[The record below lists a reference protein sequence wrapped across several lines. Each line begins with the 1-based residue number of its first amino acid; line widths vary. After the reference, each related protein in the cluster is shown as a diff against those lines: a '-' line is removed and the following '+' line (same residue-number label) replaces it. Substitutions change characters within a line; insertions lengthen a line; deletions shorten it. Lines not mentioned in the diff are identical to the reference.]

1 MIPVL
6 GTAQFGS
13 SYGVTNFGKV
23 FRAEEVNDLLDL
35 AMQSDVVWLDSAI
48 NYGNSESIINNF
60 TEFRFNISTK
70 VNFRDI
76 RNRKLYS
83 VENEIRIRLGNHR
96 VINCFLHDWNELNI
110 DEKKSAYDFVKES
123 SFIKWGP
130 SVYDPKDVFEIIECF
145 SNFDSIQLPSSILD
159 QRFIKYFD
167 VLRSQNIEIW
177 QRSILLQGLI
187 SDNVQK
193 TFYVNH
199 PDIIKIRS
207 FCAQGNFNPIHL
219 ALSFAKWT
227 NPDYVIFGVSNDDQL
242 NEILSY
248 FEQPIEVLDFNQFA
262 SNDANLIDP
271 RKWKN

>member
-23 FRAEEVNDLLDL
+23 FRVEEVNDLLDL
-35 AMQSDVVWLDSAI
+35 AMQSNVVWLDSSI

-60 TEFRFNISTK
+60 TKFRFNISTK
-70 VNFRDI
+70 
-76 RNRKLYS
+76 
-83 VENEIRIRLGNHR
+83 GNHR
-96 VINCFLHDWNELNI
+96 VINCFFHDWNELNI
-110 DEKKSAYDFVKES
+110 DEKKSAFDFVKERPL
-123 SFIKWGP
+123 IKWGP
-130 SVYDPKDVFEIIECF
+130 SVYDPKDALEIIECF
-145 SNFDSIQLPSSILD
+145 PDFDSVQLPSSILD

-167 VLRSQNIEIW
+167 VLRSKNIEIW

-199 PDIIKIRS
+199 PDIVRLRS

-219 ALSFAKWT
+219 ALSFAKLT
-227 NPDYVIFGVSNDDQL
+227 NPDYAIFGVSNDDQL
-242 NEILSY
+242 SEILSY
-248 FEQPIEVLDFNQFA
+248 FEQPIESLDFNQFA
-262 SNDANLIDP
+262 SNDGNLIDP

>member
-35 AMQSDVVWLDSAI
+35 AMQSDVVWLDSSI

-110 DEKKSAYDFVKES
+110 DEKKSAYDFVK
-123 SFIKWGP
+123 
-130 SVYDPKDVFEIIECF
+130 
-145 SNFDSIQLPSSILD
+145 
-159 QRFIKYFD
+159 
-167 VLRSQNIEIW
+167 
-177 QRSILLQGLI
+177 
-187 SDNVQK
+187 
-193 TFYVNH
+193 
-199 PDIIKIRS
+199 
-207 FCAQGNFNPIHL
+207 
-219 ALSFAKWT
+219 
-227 NPDYVIFGVSNDDQL
+227 
-242 NEILSY
+242 
-248 FEQPIEVLDFNQFA
+248 
-262 SNDANLIDP
+262 
-271 RKWKN
+271 

>member
-23 FRAEEVNDLLDL
+23 FRVEEVNDLLDL
-35 AMQSDVVWLDSAI
+35 AMQSDVVWLDSSV

-60 TEFRFNISTK
+60 TKFRFNISTK

-110 DEKKSAYDFVKES
+110 DEKKSAFDFVKES
-123 SFIKWGP
+123 TSIKWGP
-130 SVYDPKDVFEIIECF
+130 SVYDPKDALEIIECF
-145 SNFDSIQLPSSILD
+145 PDFDSIQLPSSILD
-159 QRFIKYFD
+159 QRFMKYFD
-167 VLRSQNIEIW
+167 VLRSKNIEIW

-187 SDNVQK
+187 SDNVQN

-199 PDIIKIRS
+199 PDIVRLRS
-207 FCAQGNFNPIHL
+207 FCAQGNLNPIHL
-219 ALSFAKWT
+219 ALSFAKLT
-227 NPDYVIFGVSNDDQL
+227 NPDYAIFGVSNDDQL
-242 NEILSY
+242 SEILSY
-248 FEQPIEVLDFNQFA
+248 FEQPIEYPDFNQFA
-262 SNDANLIDP
+262 SNDVNLIDP

>member
-13 SYGVTNFGKV
+13 SYGITNFGKV
-23 FRAEEVNDLLDL
+23 FRVEEVNDLLDL
-35 AMQSDVVWLDSAI
+35 AMQSDVVWLDSSI

-60 TEFRFNISTK
+60 TKFRFNISTK

-76 RNRKLYS
+76 RSMKLYS

-96 VINCFLHDWNELNI
+96 VINCFIHDWNELNI
-110 DEKKSAYDFVKES
+110 DEKKSAFDFVKES
-123 SFIKWGP
+123 PLIKWGP
-130 SVYDPKDVFEIIECF
+130 SVYDPKDALEIIESF
-145 SNFDSIQLPSSILD
+145 PDFDSIQLPSSILD
-159 QRFIKYFD
+159 QRFVKYFD
-167 VLRSQNIEIW
+167 ALRSKNIEIW

-199 PDIIKIRS
+199 PDIVRLRS

-219 ALSFAKWT
+219 ALSFAKLT
-227 NPDYVIFGVSNDDQL
+227 NPNYAIFGVSNDDQL
-242 NEILSY
+242 CEILSY
-248 FEQPIEVLDFNQFA
+248 CEQPIEFLDFNQFA
-262 SNDANLIDP
+262 SNDGNLIDP